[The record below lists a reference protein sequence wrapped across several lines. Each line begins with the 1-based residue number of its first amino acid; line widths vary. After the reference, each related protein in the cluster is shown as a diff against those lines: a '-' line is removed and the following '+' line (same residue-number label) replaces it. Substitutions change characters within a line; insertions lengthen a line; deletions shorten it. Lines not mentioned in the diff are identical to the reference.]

1 MITKI
6 GKLQQMKLLAG
17 ETNRFADYFTF
28 GASTGVPGSPELDE
42 ESKTLKVGWGA
53 CPITGTYIDE
63 ANGQVIYYAT
73 VPQSL
78 SGLIGEIGLLTLNS
92 DFIKQDKPSS
102 GSYFFSEGEDW
113 SFEGEIEYIDGE
125 TGQVRLGN
133 RSILVDS
140 EEPVRAILQ
149 EDIDLATFDELVI
162 LGDTSSPISIRFY
175 SGEADYAERID
186 IELSAM
192 EVYSIP
198 LDTLMVSGNFDKT
211 AVRAIV
217 IEFPAGNHVLDGFVF
232 RDTNYGNLVA
242 GSEVEEPFYKS
253 AGSNL
258 EIEYAVKI

>member
-17 ETNRFADYFTF
+17 ETSRFADYFTF
-28 GASTGVPGSPELDE
+28 GAPTGVPGVPDLDE
-42 ESKTLKVGWGA
+42 DSKTLKVGWGA

-63 ANGQVIYYAT
+63 ENGQVVYYAT

-78 SGLIGEIGLLTLNS
+78 SGLIGEIGLLSLNS
-92 DFIKQDKPSS
+92 EYIKQDKPSS
-102 GSYFFSEGEDW
+102 GSYFFNEGEDW
-113 SFEGEIEYIDGE
+113 SFEGDIEYIDGE

-133 RSILVDS
+133 RSVLVDS

-149 EDIDLATFDELVI
+149 DDIDLTLFNELTI
-162 LGDTSSPISIRFY
+162 LGDTSGPISIRFY
-175 SGEADYAERID
+175 SGENDYAEKTD
-186 IELSAM
+186 VELSSVS
-192 EVYSIP
+192 EYSADLGGLI
-198 LDTLMVSGNFDKT
+198 VSGNFDRV
-211 AVRAIV
+211 AVRAV
-217 IEFPAGNHVLDGFVF
+217 VVEFPPGNHVLDGLVF
-232 RDTNYGNLVA
+232 RDTGYGNLVA

>member
-17 ETNRFADYFTF
+17 EASRFADYFTF
-28 GASTGVPGSPELDE
+28 GASTGVPGNPDLNED
-42 ESKTLKVGWGA
+42 SKTLKVGWGA

-63 ANGQVIYYAT
+63 ANGQVVYYAT

-78 SGLIGEIGLLTLNS
+78 SGLIGEIGLLSLNS
-92 DFIKQDKPSS
+92 EFIKQDKPSS

-113 SFEGEIEYIDGE
+113 SFEGEVEYIDGE

-133 RSILVDS
+133 RSILIDS

-149 EDIDLATFDELVI
+149 DDIDLTVFDEVTI
-162 LGDTSSPISIRFY
+162 LGDTSTPINIRFY
-175 SGEADYAERID
+175 SGEADYAEKAD
-186 IELSAM
+186 VELSSM
-192 EVYSIP
+192 NEYSAG
-198 LDTLMVSGNFDKT
+198 LSTFSTNGNFDRA
-211 AVRAIV
+211 AVRAVV
-217 IEFPAGNHVLDGFVF
+217 IEFPAGNHVLDGLVF